1 MPIFDLE
8 IFRMIKKT
16 HSFGNPEK
24 EEWLLKLADREA
36 SERQRVVSFP
46 RQDSNI
52 IQEIVKKIVEKQF
65 MKHFEKHGANTE
77 KLRKFVQENQW
88 LDSILADTSD
98 MQNSSLREHLLLTEQ
113 ILSILLELRE
123 EHPFNKN
130 LISWF
135 NTKKIQQQLETRIK
149 SIGKSKG
156 RRLNI
161 ELLERMIDLIER
173 KKSIN
178 ITDLFRELSDFP
190 KSSVSKKLKL
200 IRSTGVISVKNN
212 NISFKSKEPKNQ
224 NFGFDIEF
232 LEIWNEE
239 RIALELGIT
248 VSEAFEVKNNM
259 KNLND

>member
-1 MPIFDLE
+1 MPISDLG
-8 IFRMIKKT
+8 IIKLIEKT

-24 EEWLLKLADREA
+24 EEWLLKLADRKA
-36 SERQRVVSFP
+36 SELQRVASFP

-88 LDSILADTSD
+88 LDLIPADTSD
-98 MQNSSLREHLLLTEQ
+98 VQNSSLREHLLLTEQ

-135 NTKKIQQQLETRIK
+135 NTKRIQEQLEARIK
-149 SIGKSKG
+149 PIGEPKG

-161 ELLERMIDLIER
+161 ELLERMIEIIER
-173 KKSIN
+173 IENLK
-178 ITDLFRELSDFP
+178 ITDLFKELSNFP
-190 KSSVSKKLKL
+190 KSSVSKELKL
-200 IRSTGVISVKNN
+200 IKNTGVISVKQDTITFN
-212 NISFKSKEPKNQ
+212 SKKPKNQ
-224 NFGFDIEF
+224 NCGFDNEF
-232 LEIWNEE
+232 LKIWNEE

-248 VSEAFEVKNNM
+248 ISEAFEFKNNM
-259 KNLND
+259 KW